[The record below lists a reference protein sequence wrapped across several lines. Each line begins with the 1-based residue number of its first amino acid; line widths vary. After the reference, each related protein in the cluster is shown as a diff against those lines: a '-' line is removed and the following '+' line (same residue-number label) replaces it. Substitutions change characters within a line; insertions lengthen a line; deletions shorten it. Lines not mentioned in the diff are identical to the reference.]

1 MEKKS
6 YLEGMRDKVERLI
19 AATNGVDDLGTA
31 YIAGRLDAKLE
42 ELEKNARE
50 GEQARRTER
59 R

>member
-1 MEKKS
+1 MEKKT
-6 YLEGMRDKVERLI
+6 YLEEMRDKVERLI

-50 GEQARRTER
+50 GEQA
-59 R
+59 